1 MVVAGEVSGPG
12 GVPGGLRGVVTGAG
26 DLFDEAS
33 VAGIARRLVRVLAA
47 VAADPGV
54 RLHRV
59 PVLGAAERERVVS
72 GWNDTV
78 AGVPAGSVGDLVVA
92 RAGECPDGVAVAC
105 GDEHVTFGELVA
117 RAGRLAGYLRGRGA
131 GPDVVVGL
139 CLERGT
145 EMVTAVL
152 GVLLAGAAYLPLDP
166 GYPAGRAG
174 FMLAD
179 SGARVLVA
187 CRRDGAGLA
196 GELGGGLAGGVVWLD
211 DELSWPAVPGVAVAP
226 VRAGQLAYVIYTS
239 GSTGTPKGVGV
250 AHGAVVN
257 YLAWAAGAYGL
268 GAGGAGAP
276 LHSSLAFDLTVTSVL
291 APLAAGAAVT
301 ASVAGGAEGLAGL
314 LARGPGFAV
323 VKVVPA
329 HLPVLAG
336 LVPAGV
342 LAGVAG
348 RLVVGGEALSG
359 AVARSWL
366 ERAPGMVVVNEYGPT
381 EATVGCCTWE
391 VRAGDPVPGQVPI
404 GRPAPNTRL
413 YVLDQ
418 WLEPVP
424 AGVTGELYIAGAQLA
439 RGYLGR
445 PALTG
450 ERFTA
455 CPFSVAG
462 ERMYRTGDL
471 ARWTGGGE
479 LEFAG
484 RADDQVK
491 IRGYRIEPGEVEA
504 VLAAHPAVGQAVVA
518 VREDSPGDRRLA
530 AYVVPAGGAG
540 GDGGVPDSGALAA
553 AVRDHAAGLAAG
565 LHAARHGDRAGRAA
579 ADPQRQGRPQGAAR
593 PRAGRRDRGPRAG
606 DVPGGDRVLGVR

>member
-1 MVVAGEVSGPG
+1 M
-12 GVPGGLRGVVTGAG
+12 
-26 DLFDEAS
+26 
-33 VAGIARRLVRVLAA
+33 
-47 VAADPGV
+47 
-54 RLHRV
+54 
-59 PVLGAAERERVVS
+59 
-72 GWNDTV
+72 
-78 AGVPAGSVGDLVVA
+78 
-92 RAGECPDGVAVAC
+92 
-105 GDEHVTFGELVA
+105 
-117 RAGRLAGYLRGRGA
+117 
-131 GPDVVVGL
+131 
-139 CLERGT
+139 
-145 EMVTAVL
+145 
-152 GVLLAGAAYLPLDP
+152 
-166 GYPAGRAG
+166 
-174 FMLAD
+174 
-179 SGARVLVA
+179 
-187 CRRDGAGLA
+187 
-196 GELGGGLAGGVVWLD
+196 
-211 DELSWPAVPGVAVAP
+211 
-226 VRAGQLAYVIYTS
+226 RAGQLAYVIYTS

-553 AVRDHAAGLAAG
+553 AVRDHAAGRLPDYMLPATVTVLAG
-565 LHAARHGDRAGRAA
+565 LPLTPNGKVDRKALPAPEQAADAGGRAPA
-579 ADPQRQGRPQGAAR
+579 TVHEEILCGVFAEVLGL
-593 PRAGRRDRGPRAG
+593 
-606 DVPGGDRVLGVR
+606 DRVGAG